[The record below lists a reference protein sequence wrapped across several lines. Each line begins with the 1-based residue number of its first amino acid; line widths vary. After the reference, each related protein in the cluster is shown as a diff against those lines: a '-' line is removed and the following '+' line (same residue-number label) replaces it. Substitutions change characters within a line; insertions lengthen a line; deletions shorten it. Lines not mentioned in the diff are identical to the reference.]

1 MYILLYSIIVSL
13 LLFGVIHF
21 IENNANDEDNKDENG
36 EYEEYDM
43 YYDLFNVNNLIKFVI
58 IFSFIITLFYL
69 AFDDSIDVLS
79 MIGITDNDY
88 GKLNNINK
96 TNIVDPSMLRN
107 TCEPM
112 SSGFEPYNS
121 GGSDVSSVSDTT
133 SVTDSDN

>member
-13 LLFGVIHF
+13 LLFGVIHY
-21 IENNANDEDNKDENG
+21 IENNTNDEDNKDENG

>member
-21 IENNANDEDNKDENG
+21 IENNTNDEDNKDENG
-36 EYEEYDM
+36 EYVEYDM
-43 YYDLFNVNNLIKFVI
+43 YYDLFNFNNLIKFVI

-69 AFDDSIDVLS
+69 AFDDNIDVLS

-107 TCEPM
+107 TSEPM

-121 GGSDVSSVSDTT
+121 CGSDVSSVSDTT
-133 SVTDSDN
+133 SMTDSDN